1 MTTQALF
8 HRAFGLL
15 HSGEDREHLFQVG
28 QGKALYPVRHKTF
41 DPVGY
46 PQIPVEIFFHD
57 GGIKQFSYTVAL
69 TFTGWD
75 TRDGVTTLTW
85 HITVSPSNID
95 VADALD
101 IQIGGKSVTD
111 ELKRVAM
118 MMGKAL
124 PLIYGSCA
132 FVRVAHCGSEPA
144 IIDAHLDF
152 LHGVNVVRRNYLL
165 NVGTWWRWTYG
176 PFPRGPLTP
185 VPDLWHGV
193 QSRQIIE
200 DVLLGIGPEIIR
212 RVEKMPNISRAMET
226 RGIGRAPESGHT
238 ILIGGRERA
247 MDRRAQQ
254 AGWTRC
260 ADDDDARIDQ
270 VAQVVMY
277 PLEQK
282 QPTPR
287 PAGLGK
293 ASEQLAPPPPPK
305 GIGNTL
311 TPRSAPMPVQG
322 DGGILDKGVQ
332 VHVTGPGAPNL
343 AKPKPRGGPK
353 IS

>member
-1 MTTQALF
+1 MDKHNKF
-8 HRAFGLL
+8 HPAFGLL
-15 HSGEDREHLFQVG
+15 HPGEDQNPLFCLN
-28 QGKALYPVRHKTF
+28 QGRPLYPVRHKAF
-41 DPVGY
+41 DPNEF
-46 PQIPVEIFFHD
+46 PQIPAEMFFHN
-57 GGIKQFSYTVAL
+57 GGNQFSYTVAL

-75 TRDGVTTLTW
+75 RRDSVVTPTW
-85 HITVSPSNID
+85 HITVSPANID

-111 ELKRVAM
+111 ELKRVAK

-152 LHGVNVVRRNYLL
+152 LHGANMVRRNYLRG
-165 NVGTWWRWTYG
+165 VSAWWRWTYG
-176 PFPRGPLTP
+176 PFPRGPLAP

-193 QSRQIIE
+193 QNRQIIE

-212 RVEKMPNISRAMET
+212 RVEKMPNIARAMET
-226 RGIGRAPESGHT
+226 RNIERAPESGHT
-238 ILIGGRERA
+238 IMIGGRQRA
-247 MDRRAQQ
+247 SDRRAQQ

-260 ADDDDARIDQ
+260 ADSDDAQIEEIAKIVMRPREQEPVPQPSGLGRASDQ
-270 VAQVVMY
+270 V
-277 PLEQK
+277 
-282 QPTPR
+282 
-287 PAGLGK
+287 
-293 ASEQLAPPPPPK
+293 APPPPPQ
-305 GIGNTL
+305 GIGNTV

-322 DGGILDKGVQ
+322 DGGLLDKGVR
-332 VHVTGPGAPNL
+332 VRVSRVGTPNL
-343 AKPKPRGGPK
+343 ADRKPDGGPK